1 MLKFGLKS
9 KCFALVAAALMAGGV
24 SAADKIRVASEG
36 TFAPFEFMN
45 SKTGQLEGFE
55 IDLVKALCAK
65 MGKEPEIT
73 MYKFDGILP
82 AVLSNT
88 VDFAAAGFAITEERK
103 KKVLFTDPFYKSGI
117 TVILP
122 AKSDLKIEKFE
133 DLKGKSIS
141 VQMGSISHDKAKTI
155 PDAKITTFDQSPDAI
170 LNMIQG
176 GSDAAINSL
185 ASTDYMIA
193 TRPALAKQVKRLDV
207 EQGSY
212 MAMVVPKNRP
222 ETRDALNKALKEIM
236 ADGTYDKI
244 HQGPEGNHGR
254 RHLRQDPREVV
265 RPSGHLEQDAREVR
279 LAVVVGA
286 KTPCGV
292 FAPSH
297 FRKNARKR
305 PEGDLSPAVSGRFR
319 SRLDRFDHAAGIA
332 DGDDVLRNGAGDD
345 AARPD
350 HAVAPDRDARKQNGA
365 AADPDAV
372 LDLDGPRDGSAEAF
386 ARNVFGHEP
395 FG

>member
-1 MLKFGLKS
+1 M
-9 KCFALVAAALMAGGV
+9 
-24 SAADKIRVASEG
+24 
-36 TFAPFEFMN
+36 
-45 SKTGQLEGFE
+45 
-55 IDLVKALCAK
+55 
-65 MGKEPEIT
+65 
-73 MYKFDGILP
+73 
-82 AVLSNT
+82 
-88 VDFAAAGFAITEERK
+88 
-103 KKVLFTDPFYKSGI
+103 LFTDPFYKSGI

-155 PDAKITTFDQSPDAI
+155 PDAQITTFDQSPDAI

-244 HQGPEGNHGR
+244 HQKWFGR
-254 RHLRQDPREVV
+254 P
-265 RPSGHLEQDAREVR
+265 ATWN
-279 LAVVVGA
+279 
-286 KTPCGV
+286 KTP
-292 FAPSH
+292 A
-297 FRKNARKR
+297 K
-305 PEGDLSPAVSGRFR
+305 
-319 SRLDRFDHAAGIA
+319 
-332 DGDDVLRNGAGDD
+332 
-345 AARPD
+345 
-350 HAVAPDRDARKQNGA
+350 
-365 AADPDAV
+365 
-372 LDLDGPRDGSAEAF
+372 
-386 ARNVFGHEP
+386 
-395 FG
+395 

>member
-9 KCFALVAAALMAGGV
+9 KCFALFAAALMAGGV

-155 PDAKITTFDQSPDAI
+155 PDAQITTFDQSPDAI
-170 LNMIQG
+170 M
-176 GSDAAINSL
+176 
-185 ASTDYMIA
+185 
-193 TRPALAKQVKRLDV
+193 
-207 EQGSY
+207 
-212 MAMVVPKNRP
+212 
-222 ETRDALNKALKEIM
+222 
-236 ADGTYDKI
+236 
-244 HQGPEGNHGR
+244 
-254 RHLRQDPREVV
+254 
-265 RPSGHLEQDAREVR
+265 
-279 LAVVVGA
+279 
-286 KTPCGV
+286 
-292 FAPSH
+292 
-297 FRKNARKR
+297 
-305 PEGDLSPAVSGRFR
+305 
-319 SRLDRFDHAAGIA
+319 
-332 DGDDVLRNGAGDD
+332 
-345 AARPD
+345 
-350 HAVAPDRDARKQNGA
+350 
-365 AADPDAV
+365 
-372 LDLDGPRDGSAEAF
+372 
-386 ARNVFGHEP
+386 
-395 FG
+395 

>member
-9 KCFALVAAALMAGGV
+9 KCFALFAVALMAGGV
-24 SAADKIRVASEG
+24 SAAEKIRVASEG

-82 AVLSNT
+82 AVLSNA

-103 KKVLFTDPFYKSGI
+103 KKVLFTDPFYMSGI

-122 AKSDLKIEKFE
+122 ANSDLKVEKFE

-212 MAMVVPKNRP
+212 MAMVVPKNHP
-222 ETRDALNKALKEIM
+222 ETRDALNKALAEIM

-244 HQGPEGNHGR
+244 HEKWFGR
-254 RHLRQDPREVV
+254 PATWNKK
-265 RPSGHLEQDAREVR
+265 P
-279 LAVVVGA
+279 A
-286 KTPCGV
+286 K
-292 FAPSH
+292 
-297 FRKNARKR
+297 
-305 PEGDLSPAVSGRFR
+305 
-319 SRLDRFDHAAGIA
+319 
-332 DGDDVLRNGAGDD
+332 
-345 AARPD
+345 
-350 HAVAPDRDARKQNGA
+350 
-365 AADPDAV
+365 
-372 LDLDGPRDGSAEAF
+372 
-386 ARNVFGHEP
+386 
-395 FG
+395 

>member
-1 MLKFGLKS
+1 MLKFGLKT
-9 KCFALVAAALMAGGV
+9 KCFALFAAALMAGGV

-103 KKVLFTDPFYKSGI
+103 KKVLFTDPFYMSGI

-122 AKSDLKIEKFE
+122 ANSDLKVEKFE

-222 ETRDALNKALKEIM
+222 ETRDALNKALAEIM

-244 HQGPEGNHGR
+244 HEKWFGR
-254 RHLRQDPREVV
+254 PATWNKK
-265 RPSGHLEQDAREVR
+265 P
-279 LAVVVGA
+279 A
-286 KTPCGV
+286 K
-292 FAPSH
+292 
-297 FRKNARKR
+297 
-305 PEGDLSPAVSGRFR
+305 
-319 SRLDRFDHAAGIA
+319 
-332 DGDDVLRNGAGDD
+332 
-345 AARPD
+345 
-350 HAVAPDRDARKQNGA
+350 
-365 AADPDAV
+365 
-372 LDLDGPRDGSAEAF
+372 
-386 ARNVFGHEP
+386 
-395 FG
+395 

>member
-24 SAADKIRVASEG
+24 SAAEKIRVASEG

-155 PDAKITTFDQSPDAI
+155 PDARITTFDQSPDAI

-222 ETRDALNKALKEIM
+222 ETRDALNKALAEIM

-244 HQGPEGNHGR
+244 HEKWFGR
-254 RHLRQDPREVV
+254 P
-265 RPSGHLEQDAREVR
+265 ATWN
-279 LAVVVGA
+279 
-286 KTPCGV
+286 KTP
-292 FAPSH
+292 A
-297 FRKNARKR
+297 K
-305 PEGDLSPAVSGRFR
+305 
-319 SRLDRFDHAAGIA
+319 
-332 DGDDVLRNGAGDD
+332 
-345 AARPD
+345 
-350 HAVAPDRDARKQNGA
+350 
-365 AADPDAV
+365 
-372 LDLDGPRDGSAEAF
+372 
-386 ARNVFGHEP
+386 
-395 FG
+395 

>member
-1 MLKFGLKS
+1 MKHSTRKPRKENAMLKFGLKS

-24 SAADKIRVASEG
+24 SAAEKIRVASEG

-155 PDAKITTFDQSPDAI
+155 PDAQITTFDQSPDAI

-244 HQGPEGNHGR
+244 HEKWFGR
-254 RHLRQDPREVV
+254 P
-265 RPSGHLEQDAREVR
+265 ATWN
-279 LAVVVGA
+279 
-286 KTPCGV
+286 KTP
-292 FAPSH
+292 A
-297 FRKNARKR
+297 K
-305 PEGDLSPAVSGRFR
+305 
-319 SRLDRFDHAAGIA
+319 
-332 DGDDVLRNGAGDD
+332 
-345 AARPD
+345 
-350 HAVAPDRDARKQNGA
+350 
-365 AADPDAV
+365 
-372 LDLDGPRDGSAEAF
+372 
-386 ARNVFGHEP
+386 
-395 FG
+395 